1 MQVVDKV
8 GKLLVSGSGGGGG
21 APSGPAGGDLS
32 GVYPNPSVLWNNGL
46 PTYDLLYYP
55 LTGNPSGFVTA
66 SALTPYLT
74 ITLAASTYYPIPT
87 GTVSQYIRG
96 DGTLATFPTIP
107 SFTPSALTKVDDT
120 NVTLTLG
127 GTPATA
133 LLQSTSLTLGW
144 TGTLADSRITSA
156 TTWNN
161 KVTSLSSGTGISI
174 GGTTTVPIV
183 TNTAPDQT
191 VVLTPST
198 GISVTG
204 TYPSFTII
212 NTAPSTTS
220 GTVTSVATGT
230 GLTGG
235 TITSAGT
242 IALNTKLSPLD
253 SLTGNSLKLARVNA
267 GETAL
272 EYFTAPYGTGTV
284 TSIATAGLISGGTIS
299 TTGTITTL
307 MTTNRLVG
315 RGTALS
321 GVMEEITLG
330 TNLSLTGTTL
340 NAINSGGTVTSVAAL
355 TLGTTG
361 TDLSSTVATGT
372 TTPVITLNV
381 PTASASNRG
390 VLSTTDWSAF
400 TAKQAALNGTGF
412 VKIIGTVISYDN
424 STYLTT
430 ISGITAG
437 GELSGTYTN
446 PSLVNS
452 AVIGK
457 VLTGVNITGGTIL
470 ATDSILIAFGKVQN
484 QINGLIGGSTYQ
496 GTWNA
501 LTNTPP
507 LTSSVGTSGYYY
519 IVNVAGSTNLNGIT
533 DWNIGDWA
541 IFNGGV
547 WQKVDNTDS
556 VVSVNGF
563 TGAVSLTTTN
573 IAEGTN
579 LYYTDSRAR
588 LSNSFVA
595 GSGAYNSTTGVIT
608 IPTNNNQITNGSN
621 FIILTSLSG
630 GTGINYNNTTGVIT
644 NSAPDQIVS
653 LSNGAGISVT
663 GTYPSFTIASTIT
676 QYTDA
681 LARLAISLTT
691 TGTSGAATYNSTTG
705 VLNIPQYS
713 GGVTSPAGSNTQI
726 QYNNSGVFGASSKFS
741 WNNANE
747 GLSIISESGLSTRG
761 LMLYQNQTGPQA
773 AVAQFFKSRG
783 TNASPTA
790 VTTGDIVSA
799 FTFRPYIGT
808 TYVQDQSLFGASMTS
823 TTGISQ
829 FFIAGTTASNYTP
842 SLLIAENGN
851 VTVGNLG
858 TGTITTSLTL
868 PTSKLQVAGNAA
880 IGFTT
885 ATAAPTNGLAVAG
898 AATFASSITAST
910 LTSGSVLFAGTSGVL
925 QQDNANFFWDD
936 INDRLGIGTNAPAA
950 KTSIVSTTALTG
962 LYVENLGSV
971 TSPSAVFKNNQN
983 TSYASIDIFGG
994 SLITNSNKFQFG
1006 QYSSGDSFFFLVG
1019 NNNLDFFTNSVNRIR
1034 IFGGGNI
1041 GINTTTDA
1049 GYKLDVNGTARI
1061 QNKLSVGT
1069 PSAASAVLEVSSTTQ
1084 GFLPPVMT
1092 TTQKNAIATPASG
1105 LIVYDTTLN
1114 ALNFYNGTSWS
1125 SGGGGGMVYP
1135 GAGIALSTG
1144 SAWGT
1149 SITDNSANWNTAYTN
1164 RITSLTTTGSGAATL
1179 VSNVLNIPTPPTA
1192 TFTSLTVT
1200 GSSGASTLLSGVLN
1214 VPTYTLTG
1222 LGGQPLATNLTSL
1235 AGLSYASTSF
1245 VKMTGTGV
1253 FALDTNT
1260 YITGNQTI
1268 TLSGNV
1274 TGTGTTSIT
1283 TTIGT
1288 NVVTNAML
1296 AQVATSTIQGRVT
1309 AGTGNI
1315 ETLTGTQA
1323 TTLIDTFTSTLKG
1336 LAPASGGGTANFLR
1350 ADGTWAAPGGGGGGV
1365 TQIIAGTNVTIS
1377 PAGGTGVVTIN
1388 SSGGGGGGTIYKLT
1402 AQTLTSTSW
1411 SLVSG
1416 YYTYT
1421 FSNVNITVNTRVDF
1435 TPDRTAYLEVTT
1447 CGMQSEV
1454 TVAAGS
1460 CTFYSL
1466 FPPQTN
1472 ITGEIT
1478 IFPTI

>member
-8 GKLLVSGSGGGGG
+8 GKLLTSGSGGGGG

-87 GTVSQYIRG
+87 GTASQYIRG
-96 DGTLATFPTIP
+96 DGTFATFPTIP
-107 SFTPSALTKVDDT
+107 SFTPSALTKIDDT

-284 TSIATAGLISGGTIS
+284 TS
-299 TTGTITTL
+299 
-307 MTTNRLVG
+307 
-315 RGTALS
+315 
-321 GVMEEITLG
+321 
-330 TNLSLTGTTL
+330 
-340 NAINSGGTVTSVAAL
+340 VAAL

-390 VLSTTDWSAF
+390 VLSITDWSAF
-400 TAKQAALNGTGF
+400 NGKQAALNGTGF

-437 GELSGTYTN
+437 GELSGTYAN

-457 VLTGVNITGGTIL
+457 VLTGVNITGGTIS

-507 LTSSVGTSGYYY
+507 LTSSVGTAGYYY

-547 WQKVDNTDS
+547 WQKVDNTDA

-563 TGAVSLTTTN
+563 TGAVSLTTSN
-573 IAEGTN
+573 IAEGSN

-644 NSAPDQIVS
+644 NSAPDQTVS

-681 LARLAISLTT
+681 LARSAISLTT
-691 TGTSGAATYNSTTG
+691 IGTSGAATYSSVTG

-713 GGVTSPAGSNTQI
+713 GGGVTSPAGSNTQI
-726 QYNNSGVFGASSKFS
+726 QYNNSGVFGASSKFA
-741 WNNANE
+741 WNNTNE
-747 GLSIISESGLSTRG
+747 GLAIISESGSATRG
-761 LMLYQNQTGPQA
+761 LALYQNQTGPQSA
-773 AVAQFFKSRG
+773 TSQFFKSRG

-790 VTTGDIVSA
+790 VASGDIVGS
-799 FTFRPYIGT
+799 FVFKPYIASA
-808 TYVQDQSLFGASMTS
+808 YVSDQSLFGGCMTS
-823 TTGISQ
+823 ITGISQ
-829 FFIAGTTASNYTP
+829 FFITGTTPSNYTP
-842 SLLIAENGN
+842 NLLIAENGN

-858 TGTITTSLTL
+858 TGTIVTSLTL

-885 ATAAPTNGLAVAG
+885 ATAAPTDGLSV
-898 AATFASSITAST
+898 
-910 LTSGSVLFAGTSGVL
+910 SGTV
-925 QQDNANFFWDD
+925 N
-936 INDRLGIGTNAPAA
+936 IGTN
-950 KTSIVSTTALTG
+950 TSVTTAAL
-962 LYVENLGSV
+962 
-971 TSPSAVFKNNQN
+971 Q
-983 TSYASIDIFGG
+983 
-994 SLITNSNKFQFG
+994 
-1006 QYSSGDSFFFLVG
+1006 
-1019 NNNLDFFTNSVNRIR
+1019 
-1034 IFGGGNI
+1034 
-1041 GINTTTDA
+1041 
-1049 GYKLDVNGTARI
+1049 
-1061 QNKLSVGT
+1061 
-1069 PSAASAVLEVSSTTQ
+1069 VSSTTQ

-1114 ALNFYNGTSWS
+1114 ALNFYNGSSWS
-1125 SGGGGGMVYP
+1125 SGGGSGMVYP
-1135 GAGIALSTG
+1135 AAGIALSTG

-1179 VSNVLNIPTPPTA
+1179 ISNVLNIPTPSAA
-1192 TFTSLTVT
+1192 TFTSLTTT
-1200 GSSGASTLLSGVLN
+1200 GSSGSSTLLSGVLN

-1235 AGLSYASTSF
+1235 SGLSYASTSF

-1253 FALDTNT
+1253 FTLDTNT

-1274 TGTGTTSIT
+1274 TGTGTTAIT
-1283 TTIGT
+1283 TTIAA

-1309 AGTGNI
+1309 AGTGNV

-1402 AQTLTSTSW
+1402 AQTLTSASW

-1421 FSNVNITVNTRVDF
+1421 FSNVNITTNTRVDF
-1435 TPDRTAYLEVTT
+1435 TPDRTSYLEVTT

>member
-1 MQVVDKV
+1 MQVIDKV
-8 GKLLVSGSGGGGG
+8 GKLLTSGSGGGGG

-253 SLTGNSLKLARVNA
+253 SLTGNALKLVRVNT

-457 VLTGVNITGGTIL
+457 VLTGVNITGGTIS

-547 WQKVDNTDS
+547 WQKVDNTDA

-573 IAEGTN
+573 IAEGTNLYFTNVRAISAILTGYVSGAGTISATDTILSAIQKLNGNIGSIVSGVSSVFGRTGAVVSVNGDYTTSQVTEGTN

-644 NSAPDQIVS
+644 NSAPDQTVS

-713 GGVTSPAGSNTQI
+713 GGS
-726 QYNNSGVFGASSKFS
+726 
-741 WNNANE
+741 
-747 GLSIISESGLSTRG
+747 
-761 LMLYQNQTGPQA
+761 
-773 AVAQFFKSRG
+773 
-783 TNASPTA
+783 
-790 VTTGDIVSA
+790 
-799 FTFRPYIGT
+799 
-808 TYVQDQSLFGASMTS
+808 
-823 TTGISQ
+823 
-829 FFIAGTTASNYTP
+829 
-842 SLLIAENGN
+842 
-851 VTVGNLG
+851 
-858 TGTITTSLTL
+858 
-868 PTSKLQVAGNAA
+868 
-880 IGFTT
+880 
-885 ATAAPTNGLAVAG
+885 
-898 AATFASSITAST
+898 
-910 LTSGSVLFAGTSGVL
+910 
-925 QQDNANFFWDD
+925 
-936 INDRLGIGTNAPAA
+936 
-950 KTSIVSTTALTG
+950 
-962 LYVENLGSV
+962 
-971 TSPSAVFKNNQN
+971 
-983 TSYASIDIFGG
+983 
-994 SLITNSNKFQFG
+994 
-1006 QYSSGDSFFFLVG
+1006 
-1019 NNNLDFFTNSVNRIR
+1019 
-1034 IFGGGNI
+1034 
-1041 GINTTTDA
+1041 
-1049 GYKLDVNGTARI
+1049 
-1061 QNKLSVGT
+1061 
-1069 PSAASAVLEVSSTTQ
+1069 
-1084 GFLPPVMT
+1084 
-1092 TTQKNAIATPASG
+1092 
-1105 LIVYDTTLN
+1105 
-1114 ALNFYNGTSWS
+1114 
-1125 SGGGGGMVYP
+1125 GMVYP
-1135 GAGIALSTG
+1135 AAGIALSTG

-1149 SITDNSANWNTAYTN
+1149 SITNNSADWNTAYTN

-1192 TFTSLTVT
+1192 AFTSLTVT
-1200 GSSGASTLLSGVLN
+1200 GSSGSSTLLSGVLN

-1283 TTIGT
+1283 TTIGA

-1365 TQIIAGTNVTIS
+1365 TQIVAGTNVTIS

-1388 SSGGGGGGTIYKLT
+1388 STGGGGGGTILKLT

-1435 TPDRTAYLEVTT
+1435 TPDKTSYLEVTT

>member
-55 LTGNPSGFVTA
+55 LTGNPSGFITA

-253 SLTGNSLKLARVNA
+253 SLTGNALKLVRVNT

-272 EYFTAPYGTGTV
+272 EYFTAPYGT
-284 TSIATAGLISGGTIS
+284 
-299 TTGTITTL
+299 
-307 MTTNRLVG
+307 
-315 RGTALS
+315 
-321 GVMEEITLG
+321 
-330 TNLSLTGTTL
+330 
-340 NAINSGGTVTSVAAL
+340 GTVTSVAAL

-457 VLTGVNITGGTIL
+457 VLTGVNITGGTIS

-741 WNNANE
+741 WSNANE
-747 GLSIISESGLSTRG
+747 GLSIISESGAGTRG
-761 LMLYQNQTGPQA
+761 LALHQHQTGPQA
-773 AVAQFFKSRG
+773 AAANFLKSRG
-783 TNASPTA
+783 TNASPIA
-790 VTTGDIVSA
+790 VTTGDIIGI
-799 FTFRPYIGT
+799 FNFRPYIGT
-808 TYVQDQSLFGASMTS
+808 AYGQDQCLFGASMTS
-823 TTGISQ
+823 TTGVSQ
-829 FFIAGTTASNYTP
+829 FFIAGTTGSNYTP
-842 SLLIAENGN
+842 NLLIAENGN

-858 TGTITTSLTL
+858 TGTIITSLTL

-885 ATAAPTNGLAVAG
+885 ATAAPTNGLSV
-898 AATFASSITAST
+898 
-910 LTSGSVLFAGTSGVL
+910 SGTV
-925 QQDNANFFWDD
+925 N
-936 INDRLGIGTNAPAA
+936 IGTN
-950 KTSIVSTTALTG
+950 TSVTTAAL
-962 LYVENLGSV
+962 
-971 TSPSAVFKNNQN
+971 Q
-983 TSYASIDIFGG
+983 
-994 SLITNSNKFQFG
+994 
-1006 QYSSGDSFFFLVG
+1006 
-1019 NNNLDFFTNSVNRIR
+1019 
-1034 IFGGGNI
+1034 
-1041 GINTTTDA
+1041 
-1049 GYKLDVNGTARI
+1049 
-1061 QNKLSVGT
+1061 
-1069 PSAASAVLEVSSTTQ
+1069 VSSTTQ

-1125 SGGGGGMVYP
+1125 SGGGSGMVYP
-1135 GAGIALSTG
+1135 AAGIALSTG

-1200 GSSGASTLLSGVLN
+1200 GSSGSSTLLSGVLN

-1283 TTIGT
+1283 TTIGA

-1336 LAPASGGGTANFLR
+1336 LAPASGGGTTNFLR

-1365 TQIIAGTNVTIS
+1365 TQIVAGTNVTIS

-1388 SSGGGGGGTIYKLT
+1388 STGGGGGGTILKLT

-1421 FSNVNITVNTRVDF
+1421 FSNANITVNTRVDF

>member
-1 MQVVDKV
+1 MMQVVDKV
-8 GKLLVSGSGGGGG
+8 GKLLTSGSGGGGG

-87 GTVSQYIRG
+87 GTASQYIRG

-253 SLTGNSLKLARVNA
+253 SLTGNALKLVRVNT

-272 EYFTAPYGTGTV
+272 EYFTAPYGT
-284 TSIATAGLISGGTIS
+284 
-299 TTGTITTL
+299 
-307 MTTNRLVG
+307 
-315 RGTALS
+315 
-321 GVMEEITLG
+321 
-330 TNLSLTGTTL
+330 
-340 NAINSGGTVTSVAAL
+340 GTVTSVAAL

-457 VLTGVNITGGTIL
+457 VLTGVNITGGTIS

-747 GLSIISESGLSTRG
+747 GLSIISESGFSTRG
-761 LMLYQNQTGPQA
+761 LVLYQNQTGPQA
-773 AVAQFFKSRG
+773 AAAQFFKSRG

-808 TYVQDQSLFGASMTS
+808 TYVQDQSLFGSSMTS

-829 FFIAGTTASNYTP
+829 FFITGTTASNYTP
-842 SLLIAENGN
+842 NLLIAENGN

-858 TGTITTSLTL
+858 TGTVLTSLTL

-880 IGFTT
+880 IGYTT

-910 LTSGSVLFAGTSGVL
+910 LTSGSILFAGTSGVL

-936 INDRLGIGTNAPAA
+936 TNNRLGIGTNAPAA

-962 LYVENLGSV
+962 LYVENLGSI

-1006 QYSSGDSFFFLVG
+1006 QYSTGDSFFFLVG
-1019 NNNLDFFTNSVNRIR
+1019 NNNLDFFTNSINRIR

-1041 GINTTTDA
+1041 GISTTTDA

-1125 SGGGGGMVYP
+1125 SGGGSGMVYP

-1149 SITDNSANWNTAYTN
+1149 SITDNSADWNTAYTN

-1179 VSNVLNIPTPPTA
+1179 ISNVLNIPTPPTA

-1200 GSSGASTLLSGVLN
+1200 GSSGSSTLLSGVLN

-1336 LAPASGGGTANFLR
+1336 LAPASGGGTTNFLR

-1388 SSGGGGGGTIYKLT
+1388 STGGGGGGTILKLT
-1402 AQTLTSTSW
+1402 TQTLTSTSW

>member
-1 MQVVDKV
+1 MQVIDKV
-8 GKLLVSGSGGGGG
+8 GKLLTSGSGGGGG

-32 GVYPNPSVLWNNGL
+32 GVYPNPSVVWNNGL

-55 LTGNPSGFVTA
+55 LSGNPSGFVTA

-253 SLTGNSLKLARVNA
+253 SLTGNALKLVRVNT

-457 VLTGVNITGGTIL
+457 VLTGVNITGGTIS

-547 WQKVDNTDS
+547 WQKVDNTDA

-573 IAEGTN
+573 IAEGTNLYFTNVRAISAILTGYVSGAGTISATDTILSAIQKLNGNIGSIVSGVSSVFGRTGAVVSVNGDYTTSQVTEGTN

-644 NSAPDQIVS
+644 NSAPDQTVS

-713 GGVTSPAGSNTQI
+713 GGS
-726 QYNNSGVFGASSKFS
+726 
-741 WNNANE
+741 
-747 GLSIISESGLSTRG
+747 
-761 LMLYQNQTGPQA
+761 
-773 AVAQFFKSRG
+773 
-783 TNASPTA
+783 
-790 VTTGDIVSA
+790 
-799 FTFRPYIGT
+799 
-808 TYVQDQSLFGASMTS
+808 
-823 TTGISQ
+823 
-829 FFIAGTTASNYTP
+829 
-842 SLLIAENGN
+842 
-851 VTVGNLG
+851 
-858 TGTITTSLTL
+858 
-868 PTSKLQVAGNAA
+868 
-880 IGFTT
+880 
-885 ATAAPTNGLAVAG
+885 
-898 AATFASSITAST
+898 
-910 LTSGSVLFAGTSGVL
+910 
-925 QQDNANFFWDD
+925 
-936 INDRLGIGTNAPAA
+936 
-950 KTSIVSTTALTG
+950 
-962 LYVENLGSV
+962 
-971 TSPSAVFKNNQN
+971 
-983 TSYASIDIFGG
+983 
-994 SLITNSNKFQFG
+994 
-1006 QYSSGDSFFFLVG
+1006 
-1019 NNNLDFFTNSVNRIR
+1019 
-1034 IFGGGNI
+1034 
-1041 GINTTTDA
+1041 
-1049 GYKLDVNGTARI
+1049 
-1061 QNKLSVGT
+1061 
-1069 PSAASAVLEVSSTTQ
+1069 
-1084 GFLPPVMT
+1084 
-1092 TTQKNAIATPASG
+1092 
-1105 LIVYDTTLN
+1105 
-1114 ALNFYNGTSWS
+1114 
-1125 SGGGGGMVYP
+1125 GMVYP
-1135 GAGIALSTG
+1135 AAGIALSTG

-1149 SITDNSANWNTAYTN
+1149 SITNNSADWNTAYTN

-1179 VSNVLNIPTPPTA
+1179 VSNVLNIPIPPTA
-1192 TFTSLTVT
+1192 AFTSLTVT
-1200 GSSGASTLLSGVLN
+1200 GSSGSSTLLSGVLN

-1336 LAPASGGGTANFLR
+1336 LAPASGGGTTNFLR

-1365 TQIIAGTNVTIS
+1365 TQIVAGTNVTIS

-1388 SSGGGGGGTIYKLT
+1388 STGGGGGGTILKLT

-1421 FSNVNITVNTRVDF
+1421 FSNANITVNTRVDF
-1435 TPDRTAYLEVTT
+1435 TPNRTAYLEVTT

>member
-1 MQVVDKV
+1 MMQVVDKV
-8 GKLLVSGSGGGGG
+8 GKLLTSGSGGGGG

-220 GTVTSVATGT
+220 GTVTSVA
-230 GLTGG
+230 
-235 TITSAGT
+235 
-242 IALNTKLSPLD
+242 
-253 SLTGNSLKLARVNA
+253 
-267 GETAL
+267 
-272 EYFTAPYGTGTV
+272 
-284 TSIATAGLISGGTIS
+284 
-299 TTGTITTL
+299 
-307 MTTNRLVG
+307 
-315 RGTALS
+315 
-321 GVMEEITLG
+321 
-330 TNLSLTGTTL
+330 
-340 NAINSGGTVTSVAAL
+340 AL

-457 VLTGVNITGGTIL
+457 VLTGVNITGGTIS

-741 WNNANE
+741 WNNTNE
-747 GLSIISESGLSTRG
+747 GLSIISESGATTRG
-761 LMLYQNQTGPQA
+761 LALYQNQTGPQA
-773 AVAQFFKSRG
+773 AVAQFLKSRG

-829 FFIAGTTASNYTP
+829 FFITGTTASNYTP

-936 INDRLGIGTNAPAA
+936 TNNRLGIGTATPSFKLDVVGTGTANGQSLVRFTNPTNFNLNLALNSTGTTGNTNFGFTVNDVTQGAVGWDR
-950 KTSIVSTTALTG
+950 TDNSIFFWNSIANVA
-962 LYVENLGSV
+962 YVGMKLRSDG
-971 TSPSAVFKNNQN
+971 N
-983 TSYASIDIFGG
+983 TSFFKVSDGTENVRFVSSTGNV
-994 SLITNSNKFQFG
+994 LIG
-1006 QYSSGDSFFFLVG
+1006 
-1019 NNNLDFFTNSVNRIR
+1019 
-1034 IFGGGNI
+1034 
-1041 GINTTTDA
+1041 TTTDA

-1084 GFLPPVMT
+1084 GFLPPKMT

-1149 SITDNSANWNTAYTN
+1149 SITDNSADWNTAYTN

-1200 GSSGASTLLSGVLN
+1200 GSSGSSTLLSGVLN

-1336 LAPASGGGTANFLR
+1336 LAPASGGGTTNFLR

-1388 SSGGGGGGTIYKLT
+1388 STGGGGGGTILKLT
-1402 AQTLTSTSW
+1402 AQTLTSASW

-1421 FSNVNITVNTRVDF
+1421 FSNANITVNTRVDF

>member
-8 GKLLVSGSGGGGG
+8 GKLLTSGSGGGGG

-32 GVYPNPSVLWNNGL
+32 GVYPNPSIVWNNGL

-87 GTVSQYIRG
+87 GTASQYIRG
-96 DGTLATFPTIP
+96 DGTFATFPTIP
-107 SFTPSALTKVDDT
+107 SFTPSALTKIDDT

-161 KVTSLSSGTGISI
+161 KVTSLSPGTGISI

-253 SLTGNSLKLARVNA
+253 ILTGNSLKLARVNA

-340 NAINSGGTVTSVAAL
+340 NATNSGGTVTSVAAL

-390 VLSTTDWSAF
+390 VLSITDWSAF
-400 TAKQAALNGTGF
+400 NGKQAALNGTGF

-437 GELSGTYTN
+437 GELSGTYAN

-457 VLTGVNITGGTIL
+457 VLTGVNITGGTIS

-547 WQKVDNTDS
+547 WQKVDNTDA

-563 TGAVSLTTTN
+563 TGAVSLTTSN
-573 IAEGTN
+573 IAEGSNLYFTNVRAISAILTGYVSGPGTISATDTILTAIQKLNGNIGSIVSGVSSVFGRTGAVVSVSGDYTTSQVTEGTN
-579 LYYTDSRAR
+579 LYYTDVRAR

-621 FIILTSLSG
+621 FITLASLSG
-630 GTGINYNNTTGVIT
+630 STGISYNNTTGVIT
-644 NSAPDQIVS
+644 
-653 LSNGAGISVT
+653 
-663 GTYPSFTIASTIT
+663 STIT

-681 LARLAISLTT
+681 LARSAISLTT
-691 TGTSGAATYNSTTG
+691 TGTSGAATYSSVTG

-713 GGVTSPAGSNTQI
+713 GGS
-726 QYNNSGVFGASSKFS
+726 
-741 WNNANE
+741 
-747 GLSIISESGLSTRG
+747 
-761 LMLYQNQTGPQA
+761 
-773 AVAQFFKSRG
+773 
-783 TNASPTA
+783 
-790 VTTGDIVSA
+790 
-799 FTFRPYIGT
+799 
-808 TYVQDQSLFGASMTS
+808 
-823 TTGISQ
+823 
-829 FFIAGTTASNYTP
+829 
-842 SLLIAENGN
+842 
-851 VTVGNLG
+851 
-858 TGTITTSLTL
+858 
-868 PTSKLQVAGNAA
+868 
-880 IGFTT
+880 
-885 ATAAPTNGLAVAG
+885 
-898 AATFASSITAST
+898 
-910 LTSGSVLFAGTSGVL
+910 
-925 QQDNANFFWDD
+925 
-936 INDRLGIGTNAPAA
+936 
-950 KTSIVSTTALTG
+950 
-962 LYVENLGSV
+962 
-971 TSPSAVFKNNQN
+971 
-983 TSYASIDIFGG
+983 
-994 SLITNSNKFQFG
+994 
-1006 QYSSGDSFFFLVG
+1006 
-1019 NNNLDFFTNSVNRIR
+1019 
-1034 IFGGGNI
+1034 
-1041 GINTTTDA
+1041 
-1049 GYKLDVNGTARI
+1049 
-1061 QNKLSVGT
+1061 
-1069 PSAASAVLEVSSTTQ
+1069 
-1084 GFLPPVMT
+1084 
-1092 TTQKNAIATPASG
+1092 
-1105 LIVYDTTLN
+1105 
-1114 ALNFYNGTSWS
+1114 
-1125 SGGGGGMVYP
+1125 GMVYP

-1179 VSNVLNIPTPPTA
+1179 ISNVLNIPTPSAA
-1192 TFTSLTVT
+1192 TFTSLTTT
-1200 GSSGASTLLSGVLN
+1200 GSSGSSTLLSGVLN

-1260 YITGNQTI
+1260 YITGNQSI

-1274 TGTGTTSIT
+1274 TGTGTTAIT
-1283 TTIGT
+1283 TTIAA

-1365 TQIIAGTNVTIS
+1365 TQIVAGTNVTIS

-1388 SSGGGGGGTIYKLT
+1388 SSGGGGGGTILKLT

-1435 TPDRTAYLEVTT
+1435 TPDRTSYLEVTT

-1454 TVAAGS
+1454 TVGAGS

-1478 IFPTI
+1478 IFPTV

>member
-8 GKLLVSGSGGGGG
+8 GKLLTSGSGGGGG

-87 GTVSQYIRG
+87 GTASQYIRG
-96 DGTLATFPTIP
+96 DGTFATFPTIP
-107 SFTPSALTKVDDT
+107 SFTPSALTKIDDT

-284 TSIATAGLISGGTIS
+284 TS
-299 TTGTITTL
+299 
-307 MTTNRLVG
+307 
-315 RGTALS
+315 
-321 GVMEEITLG
+321 
-330 TNLSLTGTTL
+330 
-340 NAINSGGTVTSVAAL
+340 VAAL

-390 VLSTTDWSAF
+390 VLSITDWSAF
-400 TAKQAALNGTGF
+400 NGKQAALNGTGF

-437 GELSGTYTN
+437 GELSGTYAN

-457 VLTGVNITGGTIL
+457 VLTGVNITGGTIS

-507 LTSSVGTSGYYY
+507 LTSSVGTAGYYY

-547 WQKVDNTDS
+547 WQKVDNTDA

-563 TGAVSLTTTN
+563 TGAVSLTTSN
-573 IAEGTN
+573 IAEGSNLYFTNVRAISAILTGYVSGPGTISATDTILIAIQKLNGNIGSIVSGVSSVFGRTGAVVSVSGDYTTSQVTEGTN
-579 LYYTDSRAR
+579 LYYTDVRAR
-588 LSNSFVA
+588 LSISFVA

-621 FIILTSLSG
+621 FITLASLSG
-630 GTGINYNNTTGVIT
+630 STGISYNNTTGVIT
-644 NSAPDQIVS
+644 
-653 LSNGAGISVT
+653 
-663 GTYPSFTIASTIT
+663 STIT

-681 LARLAISLTT
+681 LARSAISLTT
-691 TGTSGAATYNSTTG
+691 TGTSGAATYSSVTG

-713 GGVTSPAGSNTQI
+713 GGGGSMAIGGSITSATAGSI
-726 QYNNSGVFGASSKFS
+726 LYAGASGVLAQD
-741 WNNANE
+741 NANF
-747 GLSIISESGLSTRG
+747 
-761 LMLYQNQTGPQA
+761 YYDY
-773 AVAQFFKSRG
+773 
-783 TNASPTA
+783 TNARL
-790 VTTGDIVSA
+790 G
-799 FTFRPYIGT
+799 IGT
-808 TYVQDQSLFGASMTS
+808 ATPLTKADVNGQLWIRASTGGGISGGGAGLKIEYSTTTDNGLIQAYNYSTS
-823 TTGISQ
+823 TAKLLLLNSVGGFVGINTTTVGSQ
-829 FFIAGTTASNYTP
+829 F
-842 SLLIAENGN
+842 
-851 VTVGNLG
+851 
-858 TGTITTSLTL
+858 
-868 PTSKLQVAGNAA
+868 QVNGNAA
-880 IGFTT
+880 IGYSA
-885 ATAAPTNGLAVAG
+885 ATAAPTNGLAVLG

-910 LTSGSVLFAGTSGVL
+910 LTSGSVLFAGTSGIL
-925 QQDNANFFWDD
+925 KQNNANFFWDD
-936 INDRLGIGTNAPAA
+936 INNRLGIGTNAPAA

-971 TSPSAVFKNNQN
+971 TAPCAVFKNNQN
-983 TSYASIDIFGG
+983 ISYASIDIFGG

-1114 ALNFYNGTSWS
+1114 ALNFYNGSSWS

-1135 GAGIALSTG
+1135 GAGIAVSTG

-1149 SITDNSANWNTAYTN
+1149 SITDNSADWNTAYTN

-1179 VSNVLNIPTPPTA
+1179 ISNVLNIPTPSA
-1192 TFTSLTVT
+1192 
-1200 GSSGASTLLSGVLN
+1200 A
-1214 VPTYTLTG
+1214 
-1222 LGGQPLATNLTSL
+1222 
-1235 AGLSYASTSF
+1235 
-1245 VKMTGTGV
+1245 
-1253 FALDTNT
+1253 
-1260 YITGNQTI
+1260 TI

-1274 TGTGTTSIT
+1274 TGTGTTAIT
-1283 TTIGT
+1283 TTIAA

-1350 ADGTWAAPGGGGGGV
+1350 ADGTWAAPGGGGGG
-1365 TQIIAGTNVTIS
+1365 
-1377 PAGGTGVVTIN
+1377 
-1388 SSGGGGGGTIYKLT
+1388 TIYKLT

-1421 FSNVNITVNTRVDF
+1421 FSNANITVNTRVDF
-1435 TPDRTAYLEVTT
+1435 TPDRTSYLEVTT

>member
-1 MQVVDKV
+1 MQVIDKV
-8 GKLLVSGSGGGGG
+8 GKLLTSGSGGGGG

-253 SLTGNSLKLARVNA
+253 SLTGNALKLVRVNT

-457 VLTGVNITGGTIL
+457 VLTGVNITGGTIS

-501 LTNTPP
+501 LTNTPL

-547 WQKVDNTDS
+547 WQKVDNTDA

-573 IAEGTN
+573 IAEGTNLYFTNVRAISAILTGYVSGAGTISATDTILSAIQKLNGNIGSIVSGVSSVFGRTGAVVSVNGDYTTSQVTEGTN

-644 NSAPDQIVS
+644 NSAPDQTVS

-713 GGVTSPAGSNTQI
+713 GGGSGMAIGGSITSATAGSI
-726 QYNNSGVFGASSKFS
+726 LYAGASGVLAQD
-741 WNNANE
+741 NANF
-747 GLSIISESGLSTRG
+747 
-761 LMLYQNQTGPQA
+761 YYDY
-773 AVAQFFKSRG
+773 
-783 TNASPTA
+783 TNARL
-790 VTTGDIVSA
+790 G
-799 FTFRPYIGT
+799 IGT
-808 TYVQDQSLFGASMTS
+808 AT
-823 TTGISQ
+823 
-829 FFIAGTTASNYTP
+829 
-842 SLLIAENGN
+842 
-851 VTVGNLG
+851 LG
-858 TGTITTSLTL
+858 
-868 PTSKLQVAGNAA
+868 SKLQVNGNAA
-880 IGFTT
+880 IGYSVS
-885 ATAAPTNGLAVAG
+885 TAAPTNGLAVAG
-898 AATFASSITAST
+898 NAIIGATSNTNSSGFLVNSSATTANLITPALYVRNTNAASGALNGIGFYNSGGFGSAAIYTSQFQTGNAGDNLIFTTKNSIGGWNTGGIVINTSGNLGVNTTTIGSSLQVNGNAAIGYSAATATPT
-910 LTSGSVLFAGTSGVL
+910 NGLSVAGTV
-925 QQDNANFFWDD
+925 N
-936 INDRLGIGTNAPAA
+936 IGTN
-950 KTSIVSTTALTG
+950 TSVTTAAL
-962 LYVENLGSV
+962 
-971 TSPSAVFKNNQN
+971 Q
-983 TSYASIDIFGG
+983 
-994 SLITNSNKFQFG
+994 
-1006 QYSSGDSFFFLVG
+1006 
-1019 NNNLDFFTNSVNRIR
+1019 
-1034 IFGGGNI
+1034 
-1041 GINTTTDA
+1041 
-1049 GYKLDVNGTARI
+1049 
-1061 QNKLSVGT
+1061 
-1069 PSAASAVLEVSSTTQ
+1069 VSSTTQ

-1149 SITDNSANWNTAYTN
+1149 SITNNSADWNTAYTN

-1283 TTIGT
+1283 TTIGA

-1336 LAPASGGGTANFLR
+1336 LAPASGGGTTNFLR
-1350 ADGTWAAPGGGGGGV
+1350 ADGTWATPGGGGGGV
-1365 TQIIAGTNVTIS
+1365 TQIVAGTNVTIS

-1388 SSGGGGGGTIYKLT
+1388 STGGGGGGTILKLT

-1411 SLVSG
+1411 SFVSG

-1435 TPDRTAYLEVTT
+1435 TPNRTSYLEVTT

>member
-1 MQVVDKV
+1 MQVIDKV
-8 GKLLVSGSGGGGG
+8 GKLLTSGSGGGGG

-46 PTYDLLYYP
+46 PTYNSLYYP
-55 LTGNPSGFVTA
+55 LTGNPSGFVTT

-74 ITLAASTYYPIPT
+74 ITLAATTYYPIPT

-107 SFTPSALTKVDDT
+107 SFTPAALTRTNDT

-127 GTPATA
+127 GTPTTA
-133 LLQSTSLTLGW
+133 LLQATSLTLGW
-144 TGTLADSRITSA
+144 TGQLGITR
-156 TTWNN
+156 
-161 KVTSLSSGTGISI
+161 G
-174 GGTTTVPIV
+174 
-183 TNTAPDQT
+183 
-191 VVLTPST
+191 
-198 GISVTG
+198 
-204 TYPSFTII
+204 
-212 NTAPSTTS
+212 
-220 GTVTSVATGT
+220 GT
-230 GLTGG
+230 GL
-235 TITSAGT
+235 
-242 IALNTKLSPLD
+242 
-253 SLTGNSLKLARVNA
+253 NSLGTANQLIRVNTGA
-267 GETAL
+267 TAL
-272 EYFTAPYGTGTV
+272 EYFTAPYGT
-284 TSIATAGLISGGTIS
+284 
-299 TTGTITTL
+299 
-307 MTTNRLVG
+307 
-315 RGTALS
+315 
-321 GVMEEITLG
+321 
-330 TNLSLTGTTL
+330 
-340 NAINSGGTVTSVAAL
+340 GTVTSVAAL

-390 VLSTTDWSAF
+390 VLSTVDWSAF
-400 TAKQAALNGTGF
+400 NGKQAALNGTGF
-412 VKIIGTVISYDN
+412 VKIAGTVISYDN

-430 ISGITAG
+430 ITGITAG
-437 GELSGTYTN
+437 GELSGTYAN

-457 VLTGVNITGGTIL
+457 VLTGVNITGGTIS

-501 LTNTPP
+501 NTNTPT
-507 LTSSVGTSGYYY
+507 LTSSVGTAGYYY

-547 WQKVDNTDS
+547 WQKVDNTDA

-573 IAEGTN
+573 ITEGTNLYFTNVRAISAILTGYVSGPGTISATDTILSAIQKLNGNIGSIVSGVSSVFGRTGAVVSVSGDYTTSQVTEGTN

-588 LSNSFVA
+588 SSNSFAA
-595 GSGAYNSTTGVIT
+595 GSGAYNPTTGVIT

-621 FIILTSLSG
+621 FITLASLSG
-630 GTGINYNNTTGVIT
+630 STGISYNNTTGV
-644 NSAPDQIVS
+644 
-653 LSNGAGISVT
+653 
-663 GTYPSFTIASTIT
+663 IASTIT

-681 LARLAISLTT
+681 LARSAISLTT
-691 TGTSGAATYNSTTG
+691 TGTSGAATYNSSTG

-741 WNNANE
+741 WDNANE
-747 GLSIISESGLSTRG
+747 GLSIISESGFSTRG
-761 LMLYQNQTGPQA
+761 LVLYQNQTGPQA
-773 AVAQFFKSRG
+773 AAAQFFKSRG

-790 VTTGDIVSA
+790 VVTGDIVSA

-808 TYVQDQSLFGASMTS
+808 AYVQDQSLFGASMTS

-842 SLLIAENGN
+842 NLLIAENGN

-858 TGTITTSLTL
+858 TGTIITSLTL

-885 ATAAPTNGLAVAG
+885 ATAAPTNGLSV
-898 AATFASSITAST
+898 
-910 LTSGSVLFAGTSGVL
+910 SGTV
-925 QQDNANFFWDD
+925 N
-936 INDRLGIGTNAPAA
+936 IGTN
-950 KTSIVSTTALTG
+950 TSVTTAAL
-962 LYVENLGSV
+962 
-971 TSPSAVFKNNQN
+971 Q
-983 TSYASIDIFGG
+983 
-994 SLITNSNKFQFG
+994 
-1006 QYSSGDSFFFLVG
+1006 
-1019 NNNLDFFTNSVNRIR
+1019 
-1034 IFGGGNI
+1034 
-1041 GINTTTDA
+1041 
-1049 GYKLDVNGTARI
+1049 
-1061 QNKLSVGT
+1061 
-1069 PSAASAVLEVSSTTQ
+1069 VSSTTQ

-1114 ALNFYNGTSWS
+1114 ALNFYNGSSWLS
-1125 SGGGGGMVYP
+1125 GGGGMVYP
-1135 GAGIALSTG
+1135 GAGIAVSTG

-1179 VSNVLNIPTPPTA
+1179 ISNVLNIPTPSAA
-1192 TFTSLTVT
+1192 TFTSLTTT
-1200 GSSGASTLLSGVLN
+1200 GSSGSSTLISGVLN

-1235 AGLSYASTSF
+1235 SGLSYASTSF
-1245 VKMTGTGV
+1245 VKMTGAGV

-1274 TGTGTTSIT
+1274 TGTGTTAIT
-1283 TTIGT
+1283 TTIAA

-1309 AGTGNI
+1309 AGTGNV

-1365 TQIIAGTNVTIS
+1365 TQIVAGTNVTIS

-1388 SSGGGGGGTIYKLT
+1388 STGGGGGGTILKLT
-1402 AQTLTSTSW
+1402 AQTLTSASW
-1411 SLVSG
+1411 SLASG
-1416 YYTYT
+1416 YYRYT
-1421 FSNVNITVNTRVDF
+1421 FSNANITVNTRVDF
-1435 TPDRTAYLEVTT
+1435 TPDRTSYLEVTT

-1454 TVAAGS
+1454 TVAAGN
-1460 CTFYSL
+1460 CIFYSL

>member
-1 MQVVDKV
+1 MQVIDKV
-8 GKLLVSGSGGGGG
+8 GKLLTSGSGGGGG

-220 GTVTSVATGT
+220 GTVTSVA
-230 GLTGG
+230 
-235 TITSAGT
+235 
-242 IALNTKLSPLD
+242 
-253 SLTGNSLKLARVNA
+253 
-267 GETAL
+267 
-272 EYFTAPYGTGTV
+272 
-284 TSIATAGLISGGTIS
+284 
-299 TTGTITTL
+299 
-307 MTTNRLVG
+307 
-315 RGTALS
+315 
-321 GVMEEITLG
+321 
-330 TNLSLTGTTL
+330 
-340 NAINSGGTVTSVAAL
+340 AL

-400 TAKQAALNGTGF
+400 NAKQAALNGTGF

-457 VLTGVNITGGTIL
+457 VLTGVNITGGTIS

-547 WQKVDNTDS
+547 WQKVDNTDA

-573 IAEGTN
+573 IAEGTNLYFTNIRAISAILTGYVSGAGIISATDTILSAIQKLNGNIGSIVSGVSSVFGRTGAVVSVNGDYTTSQVTEGTN

-644 NSAPDQIVS
+644 NSAPDQTVS

-713 GGVTSPAGSNTQI
+713 GGS
-726 QYNNSGVFGASSKFS
+726 
-741 WNNANE
+741 
-747 GLSIISESGLSTRG
+747 
-761 LMLYQNQTGPQA
+761 
-773 AVAQFFKSRG
+773 
-783 TNASPTA
+783 
-790 VTTGDIVSA
+790 
-799 FTFRPYIGT
+799 
-808 TYVQDQSLFGASMTS
+808 
-823 TTGISQ
+823 
-829 FFIAGTTASNYTP
+829 
-842 SLLIAENGN
+842 
-851 VTVGNLG
+851 
-858 TGTITTSLTL
+858 
-868 PTSKLQVAGNAA
+868 
-880 IGFTT
+880 
-885 ATAAPTNGLAVAG
+885 
-898 AATFASSITAST
+898 
-910 LTSGSVLFAGTSGVL
+910 
-925 QQDNANFFWDD
+925 
-936 INDRLGIGTNAPAA
+936 
-950 KTSIVSTTALTG
+950 
-962 LYVENLGSV
+962 
-971 TSPSAVFKNNQN
+971 
-983 TSYASIDIFGG
+983 
-994 SLITNSNKFQFG
+994 
-1006 QYSSGDSFFFLVG
+1006 
-1019 NNNLDFFTNSVNRIR
+1019 
-1034 IFGGGNI
+1034 
-1041 GINTTTDA
+1041 
-1049 GYKLDVNGTARI
+1049 
-1061 QNKLSVGT
+1061 
-1069 PSAASAVLEVSSTTQ
+1069 
-1084 GFLPPVMT
+1084 
-1092 TTQKNAIATPASG
+1092 
-1105 LIVYDTTLN
+1105 
-1114 ALNFYNGTSWS
+1114 
-1125 SGGGGGMVYP
+1125 GMVYP
-1135 GAGIALSTG
+1135 AAGIALSTG

-1200 GSSGASTLLSGVLN
+1200 GSSGSSTLLSGVLN

-1235 AGLSYASTSF
+1235 SGLSYASTSF

-1283 TTIGT
+1283 TTIGA

-1365 TQIIAGTNVTIS
+1365 TQIVAGTNVTIS

-1388 SSGGGGGGTIYKLT
+1388 SIGGGGGGTILKLT
-1402 AQTLTSTSW
+1402 AQTLTSASW

-1416 YYTYT
+1416 YYSYT
-1421 FSNVNITVNTRVDF
+1421 FSNANITVNTRVDF
-1435 TPDRTAYLEVTT
+1435 TPDRTSYLEVTT

-1460 CTFYSL
+1460 CIFYSL